1 MRLLLDT
8 HALIWNISNQ
18 EALSEKVL
26 ALIDGP
32 AHDKFISMASLW
44 EMAIKISLGK
54 LKLAQPASQIASDYL
69 EAGLNLLPI
78 TMEHIQTVA
87 NLPWPHRD
95 PFDRMLI
102 AQAQCEK
109 LAIITQDARFR
120 DYQVE
125 VIW

>member
-8 HALIWNISNQ
+8 HVLIWNISNQ
-18 EALSEKVL
+18 EALSEKAL
-26 ALIDGP
+26 ALIDDP
-32 AHDKFISMASLW
+32 THDKFISLASLW
-44 EMAIKISLGK
+44 EMAIKISLEK
-54 LKLAQPASQIASDYL
+54 LKLPLPTSKIVSDYL
-69 EAGLNLLPI
+69 ESGLKLLPI
-78 TMEHIQTVA
+78 TMAHIQTVE

-102 AQAQCEK
+102 AQAQSEK

>member
-8 HALIWNISNQ
+8 HVLIWNISNQ
-18 EALSEKVL
+18 EALSEKTL
-26 ALIDGP
+26 ALIDDLTN
-32 AHDKFISMASLW
+32 DKFISLASLW

-54 LKLAQPASQIASDYL
+54 LKLAQPMPRIAADFL
-69 EAGLNLLPI
+69 EAGLKLLPI
-78 TMEHIQTVA
+78 TPEHIQAVA

-109 LAIITQDARFR
+109 LAIITHDARFR